1 MAHGIYGT
9 CLRAVWCKVLFTTHH
24 FGISSDSEVARNTAQ
39 IIDIRLRV
47 KTLDYS
53 QYTAI
58 CQNVPASSP
67 FWQLSSADEVFI
79 VLVPPACTLRS
90 PSMQIQRCGQYTKEH

>member
-9 CLRAVWCKVLFTTHH
+9 YLQAVWCKVLFTTQH
-24 FGISSDSEVARNTAQ
+24 FGSSSDSEVVRNTAQ

-53 QYTAI
+53 QYTPI
-58 CQNVPASSP
+58 CQNVPASP

-79 VLVPPACTLRS
+79 VLLPPACTLRS
-90 PSMQIQRCGQYTKEH
+90 PSMHLQKCGQYTKEH